1 MVKVVLPLCLNSE
14 LQRIFLR
21 AGKEKLKFQLKSLES
36 YSYSRNL
43 PSLPWYRIDNKDIQP
58 RGR

>member
-1 MVKVVLPLCLNSE
+1 LL
-14 LQRIFLR
+14 RIFLG
-21 AGKEKLKFQLKSLES
+21 AGKEKLKFQLKPLES
-36 YSYSRNL
+36 YSYFRNV